1 MCPAADSSRPDGPR
15 RIPTAPLGAKRNGP
29 SADQQLPDDSSRPSL
44 SQQTQIQ
51 VKPALFRASLDS
63 ENPHVRGLALEALA
77 FKLMGLTGLTYVATR
92 LRGSATDGTEVDL
105 VFKGAWPGFSRWQV
119 QCKNTVSLSLDDVA
133 KEVGLTRFLETSK
146 IVMVSTGEIDGKA
159 RRYAD
164 QVMIDTNICI
174 VMLDSSDIV
183 LVSQNPAAI
192 VDVFTR
198 EARHVMNTKRLRL
211 GDPLQ
216 IAPVQIGFSS
226 LLA

>member
-1 MCPAADSSRPDGPR
+1 M
-15 RIPTAPLGAKRNGP
+15 
-29 SADQQLPDDSSRPSL
+29 
-44 SQQTQIQ
+44 
-51 VKPALFRASLDS
+51 
-63 ENPHVRGLALEALA
+63 
-77 FKLMGLTGLTYVATR
+77 
-92 LRGSATDGTEVDL
+92 
-105 VFKGAWPGFSRWQV
+105 
-119 QCKNTVSLSLDDVA
+119 SLDDVA
-133 KEVGLTRFLETSK
+133 KEVGLTRFLESSK
-146 IVMVSTGEIDGKA
+146 IVMVSTGETDGKA

-164 QVMIDTNICI
+164 QVTIDTNICI

-211 GDPLQ
+211 RDPLQ